1 MPKPTPSKRKQA
13 DEDDED
19 VDDTPAPA
27 PVGLPK
33 PSGSK
38 KKSSKKSTEDDPE
51 QQEQQEIAH
60 EDEEFEQAQ
69 PPPPPKKKKAKKAAP
84 EPEPEPE
91 EQEDDDEAEADE
103 EEDEATIKKKA
114 KAKMKRNKKAKLVG
128 YRSLARSAGYI
139 DRVKG
144 DTVSVSGIDG
154 TSCLIS
160 IADAKRLM
168 RFTPT
173 TAGSTNFGLEEYT
186 KRHDL
191 FKNGV
196 PASAARETQARC
208 DAALRAAMNQ
218 VVLRAA
224 ETGKKTISASMMMS
238 VLRPYSDKMLFTA
251 VVPPIGLIRHA
262 QDEGVLNATEKD
274 AEMKAEEKKD
284 NVKTKKICEDYEKA
298 EHERLTARRAKKA
311 IA

>member
-1 MPKPTPSKRKQA
+1 MGKSTPSKRKQA

-38 KKSSKKSTEDDPE
+38 KKSSKKPTEDE
-51 QQEQQEIAH
+51 TEQQEIAH
-60 EDEEFEQAQ
+60 EDEAFEQAQ
-69 PPPPPKKKKAKKAAP
+69 PPPKKKKAKKAAP
-84 EPEPEPE
+84 EPEPEE
-91 EQEDDDEAEADE
+91 EEEDDEAEADE

-144 DTVSVSGIDG
+144 DTVSASGIDG

-173 TAGSTNFGLEEYT
+173 TAGSTNFGLEEYS

-196 PASAARETQARC
+196 PSSAARETQARC

-218 VVLRAA
+218 AVLRAA

-274 AEMKAEEKKD
+274 AVMKAEEKKE

-298 EHERLTARRAKKA
+298 EQERLTARSRAKKA
-311 IA
+311 TA

>member
-1 MPKPTPSKRKQA
+1 MPKSTPSKRKQA
-13 DEDDED
+13 EDEYDED

-38 KKSSKKSTEDDPE
+38 KKSSKKPTEDDP
-51 QQEQQEIAH
+51 EQQEIAH
-60 EDEEFEQAQ
+60 EDEESEQAQ

-84 EPEPEPE
+84 EPEPEE
-91 EQEDDDEAEADE
+91 EEEDDEADE
-103 EEDEATIKKKA
+103 EEDEAAIKKKA

-173 TAGSTNFGLEEYT
+173 TAGSTNFGLEEYS

-218 VVLRAA
+218 AVLRAA

-274 AEMKAEEKKD
+274 AEMKAEEKKE

-298 EHERLTARRAKKA
+298 EQERLTERRAKKA
-311 IA
+311 TA